1 LDQEKLEVR
10 TIFLVAS
17 PTLNLMDKPRTH
29 LLAFEQSIVP
39 NILPIP
45 EQSPPSSLSNPIE
58 IPQSPLRSQQKTSM
72 HKPDEMIADRYR
84 ILDVLG
90 QGGVGIT
97 YLAEDTKTG
106 CKVALKALSLRSSG
120 DWKQMELFEREARI
134 LKQLNHPAI
143 PRYID
148 YFAVDTSEDQTLYI
162 VQEWADGQSLAD
174 LVKQGWRTNEAG
186 VRKIAIQVLE
196 ILVYLHSLEPA
207 VIHRDIK
214 PHNLVM
220 SEDGKIALVD
230 FGAVQDTYYN
240 TFMRG
245 STMVGTYGYMAPE
258 QFRGQAVPATDL
270 FALGTT
276 LLFLLTHRH
285 PADLPHD
292 RLRIN
297 FRSHLQVSDAFADWL
312 EKMLEPDTDDRF
324 SSAQTA
330 LSALKGQLA
339 IFKGKPIKPIKALV
353 LGTLV
358 ISSLAMLN
366 SYKYSLLALLPLGF
380 DSNLQN
386 FQLEVIQ
393 TGAVRR
399 GEIDAIKVVSRKWRS
414 NGLLCAAQTKQAAES
429 MLAVGLPLN
438 LPCGGATPLSA
449 MAEQGNKEIVELFL
463 QHKAEVNP
471 DFDRYSLVESP
482 LTAAIK
488 GGNQEI
494 VELLLRHGAHVNLQ
508 GRMTLP
514 TSPLKEAINQRHQ
527 GLVARLLAEG
537 AEVNPIL
544 KEHDYL
550 DTTPLHH
557 AVWKGDE
564 EIVKMLIQ
572 HGAKVNV
579 QVGPPEYRE
588 TPLDGAVRSERIEIV
603 KLLIQHGANVNAQPV
618 SPMTTQLPSPLNR
631 AVHHGNLEMVDLLLK
646 HGANP
651 NARGYTGHTPIFSAA
666 ISHRLDI
673 VERLIDAGAAIDIRD
688 NEGRTLFDYP
698 MLVQHPEIAAAIR
711 KYAKQ
716 AQNK

>member
-1 LDQEKLEVR
+1 LDQEKLEVQ

-17 PTLNLMDKPRTH
+17 PTLNFMDKPLGH
-29 LLAFEQSIVP
+29 LFAFEQSIAP
-39 NILPIP
+39 DILPIP
-45 EQSPPSSLSNPIE
+45 EQATPSHLLNPIE
-58 IPQSPLRSQQKTSM
+58 IPQSLLRSQQKTSM

-84 ILDVLG
+84 ILDILG
-90 QGGVGIT
+90 QGGVGTT
-97 YLAEDTKTG
+97 YLAEDTKTHH
-106 CKVALKALSLRSSG
+106 KVAVKALSLRSSN
-120 DWKQMELFEREARI
+120 DWKQMELFEREARV

-143 PRYID
+143 PCYID

-162 VQEWADGQSLAD
+162 VQEWAPGKSLAD

-186 VRKIAIQVLE
+186 VRKIAVQVLE

-220 SEDGKIALVD
+220 NEDGKISLVD

-270 FALGTT
+270 FALGAT

-297 FRSHLQVSDAFADWL
+297 FRSHLKVSDAFADWL
-312 EKMLEPDTDDRF
+312 EKMLEPDADDRF

-330 LSALKGQLA
+330 LSALKGRLA
-339 IFKGKPIKPIKALV
+339 IFKGKSIKPIRALV
-353 LGTLV
+353 FGAMT
-358 ISSLAMLN
+358 IASLAMLN
-366 SYKYSLLALLPLGF
+366 SYKYRLLALLPLEF
-380 DSNLQN
+380 DQNLQN
-386 FQLEVIQ
+386 FQYEVIQ
-393 TGAVRR
+393 IGALQR
-399 GEIDAIKVVSRKWRS
+399 GEIDAIKAGIRKWNW
-414 NGLLCAAQTKQAAES
+414 NGLLCQAQTKQAAES
-429 MLAVGLPLN
+429 MLAAGLPLN
-438 LPCGGATPLSA
+438 LPCGGGTPLSA
-449 MAEQGNKEIVELFL
+449 MAEQGKKDMVELFL

-471 DFDRYSLVESP
+471 DYDLYSLVESP

-494 VELLLRHGAHVNLQ
+494 VELLLRHGAHVNLR

-514 TSPLKEAINQRHQ
+514 PSPLEEAIKKGHREF
-527 GLVARLLAEG
+527 VARLLAEG
-537 AEVNPIL
+537 AEVNPVL
-544 KEHDYL
+544 EEHDYWE
-550 DTTPLHH
+550 TPPLHR
-557 AVWKGDE
+557 AVVLGDE

-572 HGAKVNV
+572 YGAKVNV
-579 QVGPPEYRE
+579 QVGPPERRE
-588 TPLDGAVRSERIEIV
+588 TPLDLAIRSGHIEIV
-603 KLLIQHGANVNAQPV
+603 KLLVQHGANVNARPV
-618 SPMTTQLPSPLNR
+618 SPTTAQLPSPLDN
-631 AVHHGNLEMVDLLLK
+631 AVYQGDLKIVDLLLK

-651 NARGYTGHTPIFSAA
+651 NARGYGGYTPIFSAA

-673 VERLIDAGAAIDIRD
+673 VKRLIDAGAAIDIRN
-688 NEGRTLFDYP
+688 NEGRTLFDYL
-698 MLVQHPEIAAAIR
+698 MLVQHPELAAAIR